1 MGDQLGARGSVASF
15 IEAFEN
21 VVHEGKAERDARTIL
36 RERFDLN
43 DFSEQVQLLKKMSRL
58 TDQAKTL
65 PGLDEL
71 LPDGPQSEGDE
82 LGAMLSSMTKDERR
96 HPERFLVTRSEP
108 SVKQVIVARE
118 GTTVY
123 DGAYDM
129 VRLRRVAQ
137 GSGHTVHAVIDLLN
151 RFAMMRRLRTQIRQS
166 IGRFG

>member
-58 TDQAKTL
+58 TDQAKT
-65 PGLDEL
+65 GLDEL
-71 LPDGPQSEGDE
+71 LPDRPQSEDEE

-118 GTTVY
+118 STTVY